1 MLTNMPVVKQKYAR
15 SSISKSQI
23 ELLELVCKYRF
34 VSRLLVAD
42 SLGIKPENGL
52 FRRLEVLVK
61 YEYLGKRFDK
71 RLKLMGVP
79 AAYYLTPKGLRT
91 LQAVPGH
98 EHITEATIKASYR
111 DKSVGQDF
119 ITHTLNV
126 YQYTNTL
133 KRRYDGL
140 RVFTRREIA
149 QYDYFPSQ
157 PPDAVLSLPT
167 DNPKQPRRF
176 FFDLVSD
183 SLPRSALDR
192 RIANYCE
199 FFDEGG
205 WDVTSS
211 PLPIMLLLCEWSAA
225 EKRVSRDVRMQL
237 NRSDMEEL
245 PVYTSTTNALDNPAG
260 ELVVWTSVE
269 DSDELTDLLS
279 IIQ

>member
-1 MLTNMPVVKQKYAR
+1 MLKNMSAVKQKYAR

-23 ELLELVCKYRF
+23 KLLELVYKYRF

-71 RLKLMGVP
+71 RLKLAGVP
-79 AAYYLTPKGLRT
+79 AAYYLTPKGLRA

-98 EHITEATIKASYR
+98 EYITEAVLKGSYR

-119 ITHTLNV
+119 ITHMLGV
-126 YQYTNTL
+126 YEYTNTL
-133 KRRYDGL
+133 KRQYPGL
-140 RVFTRREIA
+140 RVFTRREIG
-149 QYDYFPSQ
+149 QYEYFPSQ
-157 PPDAVLSLPT
+157 IPDAVLSIPT
-167 DNPKQPRRF
+167 DNPKQPKRF

-183 SLPRSALDR
+183 TMPRSALDR

-205 WDVTSS
+205 WDVTGS
-211 PLPIMLLLCEWSAA
+211 PLPIILLLCEWSTA
-225 EKRVSRDVRMQL
+225 EKRISRNVWAQL
-237 NRSDMEEL
+237 SRSDMEEL
-245 PVYTSTTNALDNPAG
+245 PVYTSTTSALDNPAG
-260 ELVVWTSVE
+260 ELIVWTSVE
-269 DSDELTDLLS
+269 DTDELTDLSS
-279 IIQ
+279 IS